1 MTMNKK
7 RKTSEIN
14 YRAVIYVQV
23 ALYSSEKASAIN
35 KARTSMHASMRSR
48 AHNLDLSKNLLVAGM
63 VVMLSVSSLTIL
75 PNEVLAFP
83 DKFGIDQL
91 YSTEDNGPLWFLDNE
106 DPEDDDNFLITS
118 ADDIDLEEEDSNIFK
133 LDAETGTQKHGV
145 RIHAD
150 SPDDDWKNVEMTGY
164 FKLEDGNDQFTLVA
178 RQGPTYNDDGGCGAY
193 GYYGMLSAE
202 GDAYFKKKLF
212 HHGGYSDRTAVEENV
227 VDDLDDRWVGIK
239 LVVYDLDDDEV
250 KLELWVD
257 DGNEE
262 NNWKKATEY
271 VDDGDWEVSGSDCD
285 RSDDDIIEDGTRG
298 GFRVDDSEFEFKK
311 LSIREIA
318 EGEEE
323 EGAADE
329 EETGAGEE
337 GMNETEALVTLQRI
351 AELGEITDSE
361 ELGQIAEAADL
372 EELAELVGASDSEEL
387 SELVIPRPNPTDPP
401 TAAEEPPTAATPG
414 TTDSEAIEVIARVPD
429 LEGLAELV
437 GASDLE
443 ELLELVIP
451 QPPAVDDEEE

>member
-1 MTMNKK
+1 VPKTRQRTANIK
-7 RKTSEIN
+7 RQTPEIN
-14 YRAVIYVQV
+14 YRAVMYVEV
-23 ALYSSEKASAIN
+23 VLYSSEKASAIN
-35 KARTSMHASMRSR
+35 KARTIMHASMRSR
-48 AHNLDLSKNLLVAGM
+48 AHNLDLSKNLLLAGM

-75 PNEVLAFP
+75 TDEVLAAP

-91 YSTEDNGPLWFLDNE
+91 YSTEDNGPVWFLDND
-106 DPEDDDNFLITS
+106 DPEDDDNFLMTS
-118 ADDIDLEEEDSNIFK
+118 ADDIELEEEDSNVFQ

-150 SPDDDWKNVEMTGY
+150 SPDDEWKNVEMTGY
-164 FKLEDGNDQFTLVA
+164 FKLEEGNDQFTLVA

-202 GDAYFKKKLF
+202 GDAFFKKKLF
-212 HHGGYSDRTAVEENV
+212 HHGGYSDRTAEEENV

-262 NNWKKATEY
+262 NNWEKATEY

-318 EGEEE
+318 EGAEAVEADE
-323 EGAADE
+323 EGADE
-329 EETGAGEE
+329 EETGARQE
-337 GMNETEALVTLQRI
+337 GLNQTEALANLQRI
-351 AELGEITDSE
+351 AELAEITDTE
-361 ELGQIAEAADL
+361 ELAELAEITDT
-372 EELAELVGASDSEEL
+372 EELAELVGASDQEEL
-387 SELVIPRPNPTDPP
+387 
-401 TAAEEPPTAATPG
+401 AATPG
-414 TTDSEAIEVIARVPD
+414 ITNSEVIEAIASVPD

-437 GASDLE
+437 GASDQE
-443 ELLELVIP
+443 ELLEFVTS
-451 QPPAVDDEEE
+451 QPLAADDEEE